1 MTVGSQVKGTLVTL
15 QSIEATLS
23 SLAAKTEEEGARDA
37 FHQSALKTRTV
48 ITELKKRMTEL
59 EFEEPQYRQS

>member
-1 MTVGSQVKGTLVTL
+1 MTVGSRVRTTLATL
-15 QSIEATLS
+15 ESIEATLS

-48 ITELKKRMTEL
+48 IAEIKKRLAQLEL
-59 EFEEPQYRQS
+59 EEPQYKQS